1 MSTIDFQL
9 NSGLG
14 AEYRSHSQQARIL
27 TETWV
32 GEHIYC
38 PRCGNPKIMHFPNN
52 KKVADFYCPECQN
65 QYELKSKK
73 GNIGQKIAD
82 GAYDSFIQRI
92 TSNDNPDFLIM
103 SYDPKELIVDQLWII
118 PKNFFVPDIV
128 ERRKPLAS
136 TAKRAGWVG
145 CNILFD
151 KIPQQGQIP
160 IIANRN
166 WEDKKWVMQQ
176 LQRSYS
182 LYAKDLEKR
191 GWLLDVLKC
200 VNTIPKQI
208 FLIEDIYYFEEQLAI
223 LHPRNHNIKAK
234 IRQQLQVLRD
244 KGFLEFI
251 HNGVYKKI

>member
-1 MSTIDFQL
+1 
-9 NSGLG
+9 
-14 AEYRSHSQQARIL
+14 
-27 TETWV
+27 
-32 GEHIYC
+32 
-38 PRCGNPKIMHFPNN
+38 
-52 KKVADFYCPECQN
+52 
-65 QYELKSKK
+65 
-73 GNIGQKIAD
+73 
-82 GAYDSFIQRI
+82 
-92 TSNDNPDFLIM
+92 M

-118 PKNFFVPDIV
+118 PKNFFVPDMV
-128 ERRKPLAS
+128 ERRKLLAS

-182 LYAKDLEKR
+182 LYAKDLEAR

>member
-1 MSTIDFQL
+1 
-9 NSGLG
+9 
-14 AEYRSHSQQARIL
+14 
-27 TETWV
+27 
-32 GEHIYC
+32 
-38 PRCGNPKIMHFPNN
+38 
-52 KKVADFYCPECQN
+52 
-65 QYELKSKK
+65 
-73 GNIGQKIAD
+73 
-82 GAYDSFIQRI
+82 
-92 TSNDNPDFLIM
+92 M

-176 LQRSYS
+176 LQRSYG
-182 LYAKDLEKR
+182 LYAKDLEAR

>member
-1 MSTIDFQL
+1 
-9 NSGLG
+9 
-14 AEYRSHSQQARIL
+14 
-27 TETWV
+27 
-32 GEHIYC
+32 
-38 PRCGNPKIMHFPNN
+38 
-52 KKVADFYCPECQN
+52 
-65 QYELKSKK
+65 
-73 GNIGQKIAD
+73 
-82 GAYDSFIQRI
+82 
-92 TSNDNPDFLIM
+92 M

-128 ERRKPLAS
+128 ERRKTLAS